1 MKGIYCEKKAALL
14 LCVFGVIIVSANIVL
29 KINDNISVSIIGG
42 ADGPTSI
49 FLAGKVGEDFTL
61 LGIIVGLILIVSAT
75 ILFVQRKR

>member
-1 MKGIYCEKKAALL
+1 MKKKAALL
-14 LCVFGVIIVSANIVL
+14 LCVFGVIIVSANIML

-49 FLAGKVGEDFTL
+49 FWAGKVGEDFTL
-61 LGIIVGLILIVSAT
+61 LGIIVGLILIVSAA

>member
-1 MKGIYCEKKAALL
+1 MKKKAALL

>member
-1 MKGIYCEKKAALL
+1 MKKKAALL

-61 LGIIVGLILIVSAT
+61 LGIIVGLILIVSAA
-75 ILFVQRKR
+75 ILFVQRKK